1 MQKAHKLV
9 PEDQDGTPVV
19 DGQEPGFQPGADGI
33 FVDPKQHRGLI
44 HRVTSMDFHAPRIE
58 ALQLLK
64 PARTVAAYMLLPPEN
79 VISRVYAHQ

>member
-9 PEDQDGTPVV
+9 PEDQDGTPAV
-19 DGQEPGFQPGADGI
+19 DRQEPVFQPSAHRI
-33 FVDPKQHRGLI
+33 FVDPEQHRGLI

-58 ALQLLK
+58 ALQLLE
-64 PARTVAAYMLLPPEN
+64 PARTVTAYMLLPPEN